1 MKKLFI
7 ATVVSLLF
15 LTGCSSVNTVIKK
28 RNLET
33 QTQMSETI
41 WLNPSLIKNKTV
53 FLQIKNT
60 TTKTLSIENDIAQ
73 VLLSKG
79 YKITNNPDNTNYWLQ
94 VNVLKLNKE
103 DLKESKPA
111 ESGLMGAGVG
121 AALGGYNTG
130 SLNSAIGLGAV
141 GGLAGIAADALIEDT
156 YYVMITDLVVSERTN
171 KIVSNDNINLI
182 KQGTRGVAAATS
194 KDTTN
199 MNKYQ
204 TRIVSTAN
212 KFNLKFEEATP
223 VLQHELV
230 NAISNI
236 F

>member
-1 MKKLFI
+1 
-7 ATVVSLLF
+7 
-15 LTGCSSVNTVIKK
+15 
-28 RNLET
+28 
-33 QTQMSETI
+33 
-41 WLNPSLIKNKTV
+41 
-53 FLQIKNT
+53 
-60 TTKTLSIENDIAQ
+60 
-73 VLLSKG
+73 
-79 YKITNNPDNTNYWLQ
+79 
-94 VNVLKLNKE
+94 
-103 DLKESKPA
+103 
-111 ESGLMGAGVG
+111 
-121 AALGGYNTG
+121 
-130 SLNSAIGLGAV
+130 
-141 GGLAGIAADALIEDT
+141 IEDT